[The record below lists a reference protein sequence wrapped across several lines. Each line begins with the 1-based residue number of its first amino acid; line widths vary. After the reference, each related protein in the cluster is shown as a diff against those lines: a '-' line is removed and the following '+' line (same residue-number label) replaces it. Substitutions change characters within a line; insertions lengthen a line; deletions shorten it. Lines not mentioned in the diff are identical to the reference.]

1 MKSFMLK
8 RIRIVL
14 VNTFHPGNIG
24 SAARA
29 MKVMG
34 LTRLYL
40 VEPQSF
46 PDAEASAMA
55 AGAEDI
61 LAQATVVS
69 TLEEA
74 IGDCQYVIATS
85 ARPRSHQVPA
95 MTPAECARFTF
106 EQSEQDEIAIVFGR
120 ERSGLTSE
128 EYALC
133 NRHVFIPANPDYS
146 ILNMAAAVQ
155 IICYELYQESLTE
168 FHPIVQNDALPDAK
182 EMGYFFD
189 NMAVQLEQ
197 SGYFNGKPKVA
208 TLGKLR
214 AYFQRNPPNVS
225 ELGLLHGVVRRL
237 TPQAKKSDNE

>member
-1 MKSFMLK
+1 MLK

-24 SAARA
+24 AAARA

-40 VEPQSF
+40 VSPQSF
-46 PDAEASAMA
+46 PDVEASAMA

-61 LAQATVVS
+61 LAQAKVVG
-69 TLEEA
+69 TLDEA
-74 IGDCQYVIATS
+74 IGDCQHVVATS

-95 MTPAECARFTF
+95 MIPVECARFVF
-106 EQSEQDEIAIVFGR
+106 EQLEQDEIAIVFGR

-155 IICYELYQESLTE
+155 IICYELYQQSLTE
-168 FHPIVQNDALPDAK
+168 FHPVVQNDALPDAK
-182 EMGYFFD
+182 EMGYFFE
-189 NMAVQLEQ
+189 NMSVQLEQ

-225 ELGLLHGVVRRL
+225 ELGLLHGIMRRL
-237 TPQAKKSDNE
+237 TPQMKKADK

>member
-1 MKSFMLK
+1 MLN

-34 LTRLYL
+34 LTHLYL
-40 VEPQSF
+40 VAPESF

-61 LAQATVVS
+61 LAQAKVVNR
-69 TLEEA
+69 LEDA
-74 IGDCQYVIATS
+74 ISDCQYVVATS

-95 MTPAECARFTF
+95 MTPAECAAFVF
-106 EQSEQDEIAIVFGR
+106 EQSAQDEIALVFGR

-155 IICYELYQESLTE
+155 IICYELYQKSLTE
-168 FHPIVQNDALPDAK
+168 FHPVIHNDVLPDAK
-182 EMGYFFD
+182 EMAYFFE
-189 NMAVQLEQ
+189 NMTGQLEQ

-225 ELGLLHGVVRRL
+225 ELGLLHGIMRRL
-237 TPQAKKSDNE
+237 TPQVKKSDHK

>member
-1 MKSFMLK
+1 MKFFMLE

-14 VNTFHPGNIG
+14 VNTYHPGNIG
-24 SAARA
+24 AAARA

-40 VEPQSF
+40 VAPNSF

-55 AGAEDI
+55 AGAEDV
-61 LAQATVVS
+61 LAQAKVVS

-74 IGDCQYVIATS
+74 IGDCQHVIATS

-95 MTPAECARFTF
+95 MIPTECATF
-106 EQSEQDEIAIVFGR
+106 ALTQPSSDEIAIVFGR
-120 ERSGLTSE
+120 ERSGLTSD

-155 IICYELYQESLTE
+155 IICYELYQKSLTA
-168 FHPIVQNDALPDAK
+168 FHPVAQNEALPSAK
-182 EMGYFFD
+182 EMEYFFD
-189 NMAVQLEQ
+189 TMKTQLEL
-197 SGYFNGKPKVA
+197 SGYFNGKPKAA

-214 AYFQRNPPNVS
+214 AYFQRNLPNIP
-225 ELGLLHGVVRRL
+225 ELGLLHGIIRRL
-237 TPQAKKSDNE
+237 TPQEKKHKP